1 MGLPANSGCVL
12 SCGVVFIEEL
22 AYSGVIGF
30 RGVAG
35 KRLNAT
41 PVVKDRASAIAHI
54 LFENGVKK
62 IN

>member
-41 PVVKDRASAIAHI
+41 PVVKDKVSAVAHT

>member
-1 MGLPANSGCVL
+1 
-12 SCGVVFIEEL
+12 L

-41 PVVKDRASAIAHI
+41 PVVKDKVSAVAHT